1 MRELSAKKF
10 NIGEYYI
17 NIACAIKPLNFI
29 LIADDKKK
37 KSAEGLND
45 SMLLPGFICAGCII
59 ASAAIFG
66 VLTMG
71 NISLTTTNKGL
82 ESSISSKINV
92 IDEYNSYLTSKVIND
107 GIHMIESSSNVPND
121 AFLDLIAELEE
132 NMPSDLLVS
141 ALSVSGDVISITATC
156 DSKNSAAET
165 LIKLRTFSSV
175 YNVECSGITEEE
187 NDAGKKRVN
196 ISFTLTYTGMQN
208 DEEEGGD
215 DLLTETGTDSA
226 EPAESTQ

>member
-1 MRELSAKKF
+1 
-10 NIGEYYI
+10 
-17 NIACAIKPLNFI
+17 
-29 LIADDKKK
+29 
-37 KSAEGLND
+37 
-45 SMLLPGFICAGCII
+45 MLLPGFICAGCII

-165 LIKLRTFSSV
+165 L

>member
-1 MRELSAKKF
+1 M
-10 NIGEYYI
+10 
-17 NIACAIKPLNFI
+17 
-29 LIADDKKK
+29 
-37 KSAEGLND
+37 
-45 SMLLPGFICAGCII
+45 
-59 ASAAIFG
+59 
-66 VLTMG
+66 
-71 NISLTTTNKGL
+71 
-82 ESSISSKINV
+82 
-92 IDEYNSYLTSKVIND
+92 
-107 GIHMIESSSNVPND
+107 PND